1 MKELTASKGYI
12 VDVTAHNVTVEPEKT
27 AAVTVT
33 EVSQSN
39 PMDLLL
45 QKLDKERKKAEPQ
58 GNASLA
64 EAQFIVKFYTEQ
76 SDTDPAASGAKPART
91 WIFKTD
97 AEGKAHFS
105 KSYLVSG
112 AAFYTQTD
120 GKTPCLPLGTVT
132 VQETKAPAG
141 YFVNDTVF
149 VQKITAGGTT
159 ETVSCYNVS
168 SVEEQIYRGGVRVQK
183 RDLETKKAEAEG
195 SVELSFTFDASALRG
210 KTIVAFESVSYQEKE
225 VAVHADI
232 ESAPQSIYFP
242 EIGTTAKDGKD
253 GDQEVLAEKDT
264 QLVDTVE
271 YKGLVTKDM
280 NYRLVGILMNK
291 ETGKEVQIDEKPV
304 PAETTFQPE
313 KAEGTV
319 DVIFHFDATTLKG
332 HDVVVFE
339 KLYVTTKDGDKE
351 KEVELTSHEDIEAK
365 SQTVK
370 LTEVPTEPEKTPD
383 APKTGDT
390 TNLWIPIAV
399 LVAAFAG
406 IIVVLI
412 RIRRKKF

>member
-27 AAVTVT
+27 AAVTET
-33 EVSQSN
+33 EVPQSN

-64 EAQFIVKFYTEQ
+64 EAQFTVKFYTEQ

-149 VQKITAGGTT
+149 VQKITAGAQRRRSPVTMCLPWKSRFTGV
-159 ETVSCYNVS
+159 ESGYRNV
-168 SVEEQIYRGGVRVQK
+168 IWKRRRQK
-183 RDLETKKAEAEG
+183 QREAW
-195 SVELSFTFDASALRG
+195 
-210 KTIVAFESVSYQEKE
+210 
-225 VAVHADI
+225 
-232 ESAPQSIYFP
+232 
-242 EIGTTAKDGKD
+242 
-253 GDQEVLAEKDT
+253 
-264 QLVDTVE
+264 
-271 YKGLVTKDM
+271 
-280 NYRLVGILMNK
+280 NYPLPLM
-291 ETGKEVQIDEKPV
+291 
-304 PAETTFQPE
+304 PA
-313 KAEGTV
+313 
-319 DVIFHFDATTLKG
+319 H
-332 HDVVVFE
+332 
-339 KLYVTTKDGDKE
+339 
-351 KEVELTSHEDIEAK
+351 
-365 SQTVK
+365 
-370 LTEVPTEPEKTPD
+370 
-383 APKTGDT
+383 
-390 TNLWIPIAV
+390 
-399 LVAAFAG
+399 
-406 IIVVLI
+406 
-412 RIRRKKF
+412 